1 MDGKK
6 IFIGRNPQCDYVID
20 QRYESVSGDHCSLTE
35 EINERTGAVVCYRLD
50 EHSTNGTHINAQL
63 IHHSTFYVHQGD
75 HITLGAQYVLE
86 WDKINACFAAQSR
99 KTMSRPYVPPTSPD
113 PRATQ
118 RRPAPIPNQWS
129 GDNAATVRNAAEA
142 ATVRNATDAATV
154 RNSTDAAYNATQ
166 MVNTG
171 ETVIT
176 NNPNT
181 IPPAKKKRNGFVTFL
196 LWLGIIGNIVSP
208 ARTYFVYQKY
218 KDALDPAVSV
228 LFQNDLDSIVH
239 SFYSDM
245 QSCIVLITAGA
256 VILAILNIVSYSLLL
271 NWKKAGYYL
280 LCGSSVLSAIVST
293 YGNMHITD
301 IYARLVSDVSD
312 GGVLLTLNSPF
323 TTTVLIATAVLSV
336 IIVPLI
342 WRGILAIRKDGKS
355 CWSQLS

>member
-86 WDKINACFAAQSR
+86 WDKINACFAAQSK
-99 KTMSRPYVPPTSPD
+99 KTMSRPYVPPTPPD

-118 RRPAPIPNQWS
+118 RRPAPIPNQWG
-129 GDNAATVRNAAEA
+129 GDNA
-142 ATVRNATDAATV
+142 ATVRNATDAAH
-154 RNSTDAAYNATQ
+154 NATQ

-181 IPPAKKKRNGFVTFL
+181 IPPAKKKRNGGITFL
-196 LWLGIIGNIVSP
+196 LWLAIIFNIINPILNGTSFYDSLTIFEE
-208 ARTYFVYQKY
+208 AGYSQ
-218 KDALDPAVSV
+218 AAGWVSV
-228 LFQNDLDSIVH
+228 FIIS
-239 SFYSDM
+239 
-245 QSCIVLITAGA
+245 A
-256 VILAILNIVSYSLLL
+256 VFFSILNIVGFAQLLL
-271 NWKKAGYYL
+271 WKKAGFYVFCVSSIVSAAANILIGMQLSDACEEL
-280 LCGSSVLSAIVST
+280 LYSGNPFDSTYNITILASAIISVLV
-293 YGNMHITD
+293 
-301 IYARLVSDVSD
+301 
-312 GGVLLTLNSPF
+312 
-323 TTTVLIATAVLSV
+323 
-336 IIVPLI
+336 
-342 WRGILAIRKDGKS
+342 WRGLLAIRKDGKS

>member
-99 KTMSRPYVPPTSPD
+99 KTMSRPYVQPTPPD

-118 RRPAPIPNQWS
+118 RRPTPIPNQW
-129 GDNAATVRNAAEA
+129 GGNNAATVRNVAEA
-142 ATVRNATDAATV
+142 ATVRNATDATTV
-154 RNSTDAAYNATQ
+154 RNSTDAAHNATQ

-181 IPPAKKKRNGFVTFL
+181 IPPAKKKRNGFVTFW
-196 LWLGIIGNIVSP
+196 LWLGIIGNIAGPV
-208 ARTYFVYQKY
+208 R
-218 KDALDPAVSV
+218 SV
-228 LFQNDLDSIVH
+228 LNFNSLSNLGMAGVTLRSAGIDTSTFSQVH
-239 SFYSDM
+239 PW
-245 QSCIVLITAGA
+245 VEGLIIAT
-256 VILAILNIVSYSLLL
+256 IFFAILNIVSYALLL
-271 NWKKAGYYL
+271 NWKKAGYIL
-280 LCGSSVLSAIVST
+280 FCISSAVSAAVTAFLGMKISVVYT
-293 YGNMHITD
+293 KFTTEVVQQGYW
-301 IYARLVSDVSD
+301 V
-312 GGVLLTLNSPF
+312 TLNNPF
-323 TTTVLIATAVLSV
+323 DTTFNITLLVTA
-336 IIVPLI
+336 IITPLI
-342 WRGILAIRKDGKS
+342 LLGILAIRKDGKS